1 MIQHKDVK
9 KIVEDIQNETK
20 NAKVDKIYLNTYIKN
35 TKREK
40 INSLQFIQDL
50 KEILQDDRRAD

>member
-20 NAKVDKIYLNTYIKN
+20 NAKVDKIYLNTYVKS

-50 KEILQDDRRAD
+50 KEIFQDDRRAD